1 MSDYPQDKFD
11 APDISGK
18 WRYWINIQS
27 ITKDGISEITSI
39 TGIIDINQNNLFFNY
54 VDKELNL
61 IRIGVFVQS
70 NSCINEKSYSQWEG
84 KVINNTDDTTLSLN
98 PYCYKKK
105 KPTKMTGIS
114 TAPGPVGSTS
124 PTFVR
129 SYFFKRI

>member
-1 MSDYPQDKFD
+1 MSNYPQDKFD

-84 KVINNTDDTTLSLN
+84 KVINNTDDATLSLN
-98 PYCYKKK
+98 PYCYKKN